1 MKEWLMDPENQ
12 NLLKTMLIASGFGI
26 GFFVLAVAV
35 LFTVVYVF
43 QPPNKTV
50 SETVWVKPNTASTE
64 IETTQSLYSDESENV
79 LETNAML
86 ERAAVSAVEMQQ
98 LIQQRDQLY
107 LGFKQI
113 STGLSQGQKPDL
125 NRVQSMLLQQEQ
137 LVQAG
142 VLRAEDAMNYSQFL
156 KQILPEI
163 ADSNHSII
171 VEQVANG
178 VAVRMALMFLI
189 LGGKA

>member
-1 MKEWLMDPENQ
+1 MKGTRWL
-12 NLLKTMLIASGFGI
+12 GI

-35 LFTVVYVF
+35 LFTVVYMF
-43 QPPNKTV
+43 QPSNKTV
-50 SETVWVKPNTASTE
+50 SETVWMKPNAASTE
-64 IETTQSLYSDESENV
+64 IETTQSLFSDESENV
-79 LETNAML
+79 IETNAML
-86 ERAAVSAVEMQQ
+86 ECAAVSAVEMQQ

-107 LGFKQI
+107 LGFEQI

-163 ADSNHSII
+163 AGQIDLHISRLKRLN
-171 VEQVANG
+171 VVTG
-178 VAVRMALMFLI
+178 
-189 LGGKA
+189 